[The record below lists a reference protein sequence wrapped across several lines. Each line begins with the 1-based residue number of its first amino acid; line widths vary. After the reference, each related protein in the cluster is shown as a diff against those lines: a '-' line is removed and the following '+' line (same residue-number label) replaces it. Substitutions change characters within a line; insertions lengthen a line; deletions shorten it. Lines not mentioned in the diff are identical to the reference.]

1 MSSGEC
7 REDPAIEERDGGAE
21 RAGGGVDRGE
31 MLRMKRETVMLLLLL
46 VAGEVVGAE
55 ADPRAALAAEAGV
68 RHPEGAEIYRVR
80 CASCHGEHGEGVADK
95 YDEALYG
102 ERTVESLTRLID
114 RTMPEDA
121 PEECVG
127 EDAARVAAWVY
138 EAFYSPAARERIDP
152 PKLAFQHLTNEQ
164 LRKSMAALTLGVES
178 GGGDEG
184 RTGLRAVYWNDRDRK
199 DDKKVLERVDAQ
211 VGFDWGEGSPLP
223 DKIGTEAFAIGWSGS
238 LRVPESGEYGFRV
251 VTTNGV
257 RLWVNAAGGGG
268 RRGGEDAA
276 LIDGWVSS
284 GNAARELTARM
295 VLPGGS
301 VVPVRLDF
309 FKFKEKTARVRLEWQ
324 RPHGVWEEVPEWA
337 LMPERR
343 PRVVAVQ
350 AALPPDDGSAGY
362 GRGLEVSRE
371 WHAAVTEA
379 ALEASAVVA
388 SELEGGAG
396 GKVEGMM
403 KGVEGVAAKAWRRGV
418 LEEER
423 RWLRGLVE
431 GGPDVETGGR
441 RAVLGIL
448 ESPSFLYPE
457 VMPEGAGSGR
467 RAAGRLA
474 LAMWDGLPDEALRR
488 KAGEGKLE
496 DAGELER
503 EARRMLRSPLT
514 RAKLRTFF
522 GEWLSMDEAGEVMKD
537 GKEYPA
543 FTPEM
548 VAALRRSLEMFVERV
563 VWEGS
568 GDWRELLEADYLYV
582 NGPMAEM
589 YGASRRPEGS
599 GEFEAVTFPAS
610 ERAGVLTHPYLLS
623 VLAYH
628 RSSSPIHRGVFL
640 TRSIL
645 GRFLKPPPMAIAFM
659 DGKFHADLTMREKVT
674 ELTKDENCMGCHGTI
689 NPLGFSLEGYD
700 ATGRLRYLDNGK
712 RVMSES
718 EYLAAGGETVMLRG
732 PRDLARH
739 AVASREAQKGF
750 VRQLFQYMVKQVPG
764 AYGSDTLTRLHEG
777 FAASGF
783 SVRELVVAIA
793 MVPAR
798 DALERAEK
806 SEVVKP

>member
-1 MSSGEC
+1 
-7 REDPAIEERDGGAE
+7 
-21 RAGGGVDRGE
+21 
-31 MLRMKRETVMLLLLL
+31 MKRETVMLLVLL
-46 VAGEVVGAE
+46 VAGDVVGAE

-164 LRKSMAALTLGVES
+164 LRKSMAALTPGVES

-184 RTGLRAVYWNDRDRK
+184 RMGLRAVYWNDRDRK

-223 DKIGTEAFAIGWSGS
+223 DKIGVEAFAIGWSGS

-324 RPHGVWEEVPEWA
+324 RPHGVW
-337 LMPERR
+337 MPERR
-343 PRVVAVQ
+343 PRVVSVQ

-362 GRGLEVSRE
+362 GRGMEVSRE

-379 ALEASAVVA
+379 ALEASAEVA

-403 KGVEGVAAKAWRRGV
+403 
-418 LEEER
+418 
-423 RWLRGLVE
+423 
-431 GGPDVETGGR
+431 
-441 RAVLGIL
+441 
-448 ESPSFLYPE
+448 
-457 VMPEGAGSGR
+457 
-467 RAAGRLA
+467 
-474 LAMWDGLPDEALRR
+474 
-488 KAGEGKLE
+488 
-496 DAGELER
+496 
-503 EARRMLRSPLT
+503 
-514 RAKLRTFF
+514 
-522 GEWLSMDEAGEVMKD
+522 
-537 GKEYPA
+537 
-543 FTPEM
+543 
-548 VAALRRSLEMFVERV
+548 
-563 VWEGS
+563 
-568 GDWRELLEADYLYV
+568 
-582 NGPMAEM
+582 
-589 YGASRRPEGS
+589 
-599 GEFEAVTFPAS
+599 
-610 ERAGVLTHPYLLS
+610 
-623 VLAYH
+623 
-628 RSSSPIHRGVFL
+628 
-640 TRSIL
+640 
-645 GRFLKPPPMAIAFM
+645 
-659 DGKFHADLTMREKVT
+659 
-674 ELTKDENCMGCHGTI
+674 
-689 NPLGFSLEGYD
+689 
-700 ATGRLRYLDNGK
+700 
-712 RVMSES
+712 
-718 EYLAAGGETVMLRG
+718 
-732 PRDLARH
+732 
-739 AVASREAQKGF
+739 
-750 VRQLFQYMVKQVPG
+750 
-764 AYGSDTLTRLHEG
+764 
-777 FAASGF
+777 
-783 SVRELVVAIA
+783 
-793 MVPAR
+793 
-798 DALERAEK
+798 
-806 SEVVKP
+806 